1 MSAALVAALGLLGVA
16 GVLVFVA
23 LLRGPTPSDR
33 IVALD
38 TLFVIAV
45 SIVAVGV
52 ALSRQTVFVG
62 ILVVASLLGFVGTVT
77 VARYVERRGGE

>member
-1 MSAALVAALGLLGVA
+1 MSVALTVALGLLGGA
-16 GVLVFVA
+16 GLVVLVA
-23 LLRGPTPSDR
+23 LLRGPTASDR

-45 SIVAVGV
+45 SMVAVGV
-52 ALSRQTVFVG
+52 GLTGETVYVG

-77 VARYVERRGGE
+77 VARYLERRGGE